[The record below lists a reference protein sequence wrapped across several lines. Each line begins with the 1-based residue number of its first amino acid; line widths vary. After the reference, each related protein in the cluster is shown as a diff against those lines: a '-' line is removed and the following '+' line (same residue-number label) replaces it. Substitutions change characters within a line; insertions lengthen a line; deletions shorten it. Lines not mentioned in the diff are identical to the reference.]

1 MVEIYWIKMRSQIM
15 YNIFKCN
22 DKTINSSDGTI
33 ICGIVNVTPDS
44 FSDGGRWYSSEKA
57 VARALELVTQGA
69 GMLDIGG
76 ESTRPGST
84 PVDAR
89 EEIDRI
95 VPVIRELKKQTDVP
109 LSIDTWKASVA
120 QAAIAA
126 GADVINDIT
135 GFLGDPDM
143 AKVVGKS
150 RAGAILM
157 FNPVIAR
164 PDHPGSKIFPSFGGE
179 GAFRQ
184 EEIERMN
191 ALPIQE
197 SMRFYMR
204 RCIKIAHEGGVDD
217 DRIMLD
223 PGIGFGLT
231 KRENLLL
238 IRDLHVLKD
247 MGYCTFV
254 GVSRKRFVVNILE
267 NAGFN
272 MDPDT
277 EDGHEN
283 RDSGSAALT
292 AIATTLGADVIRV
305 HTVLHHKMPSEIGN
319 AVRFAETIEDV
330 HLKQYSAKN

>member
-1 MVEIYWIKMRSQIM
+1 
-15 YNIFKCN
+15 
-22 DKTINSSDGTI
+22 
-33 ICGIVNVTPDS
+33 
-44 FSDGGRWYSSEKA
+44 
-57 VARALELVTQGA
+57 
-69 GMLDIGG
+69 
-76 ESTRPGST
+76 
-84 PVDAR
+84 
-89 EEIDRI
+89 
-95 VPVIRELKKQTDVP
+95 
-109 LSIDTWKASVA
+109 
-120 QAAIAA
+120 
-126 GADVINDIT
+126 
-135 GFLGDPDM
+135 
-143 AKVVGKS
+143 
-150 RAGAILM
+150 M

-179 GAFRQ
+179 GTFSE

-191 ALPIQE
+191 TLPIQE
-197 SMRFYMR
+197 SMRFCMR

-272 MDPDT
+272 MNPDT

-283 RDSGSAALT
+283 RDIGSAALT
-292 AIATTLGADVIRV
+292 AIATMLGADVVRV
-305 HTVLHHKMPSEIGN
+305 HTVSHHRMSSEIGS
-319 AVRFAETIEDV
+319 AIRFAEVIEDV
-330 HLKQYSAKN
+330 HLKQYSSNKIKAEDEDRSSPKKVHCPRRRRLEAINDFLEQFSGYIYISGLMSALKLTRVCIKIFSISFLLTFDKLFFIGMLSVG

>member
-1 MVEIYWIKMRSQIM
+1 MHR
-15 YNIFKCN
+15 IFKYN

-33 ICGIVNVTPDS
+33 LCGIVNVTPDS

-57 VARALELVTQGA
+57 VAHALDLIKQGA

-84 PVDAR
+84 PVDAQ

-95 VPVIRELKKQTDVP
+95 VPVIRELKKCTDVP

-120 QAAIAA
+120 KAAIEV
-126 GADVINDIT
+126 GADIINDIT
-135 GFLGDPDM
+135 GFIGDPDM

-164 PDHPGSKIFPSFGGE
+164 PDHPGSKIFPCFGGQ
-179 GAFRQ
+179 GVFSQ
-184 EEIERMN
+184 EEIKRMST
-191 ALPIQE
+191 LPIQE
-197 SMRFYMR
+197 SMRFYLK
-204 RCIKIAHEGGVDD
+204 RCIQIAHKGGVDD
-217 DRIMLD
+217 ERIMLD

-231 KRENLLL
+231 KKENLLL
-238 IRDLHVLKD
+238 IKDLHVLRD

-254 GVSRKRFVVNILE
+254 GVSRKRFIVNILE

-272 MDPDT
+272 MDPET
-277 EDGHEN
+277 EDGQEN
-283 RDSGSAALT
+283 RDLGSAALT
-292 AIATTLGADVIRV
+292 AISTMLGADVIRV
-305 HTVLHHKMPSEIGN
+305 HTISHHRMPSEIGN
-319 AVRFAETIEDV
+319 AVRFSEAIEDV
-330 HLKQYSAKN
+330 HLKQYSAKNNQQ

>member
-1 MVEIYWIKMRSQIM
+1 M
-15 YNIFKCN
+15 YKIFKYN
-22 DKTINSSDGTI
+22 DKTMNSSEGTI
-33 ICGIVNVTPDS
+33 LCGIVNVTPDS

-57 VARALELVTQGA
+57 VAHALELIKQGA

-76 ESTRPGST
+76 ESTRPGSI
-84 PVDAR
+84 PVDAQ

-95 VPVIRELKKQTDVP
+95 VPVIRELKKHTNVP

-120 QAAIAA
+120 KAAIEV
-126 GADVINDIT
+126 GADIINDIT
-135 GFLGDPDM
+135 GFAGDPDM

-164 PDHPGSKIFPSFGGE
+164 PDHPGSKIFPFFGGK
-179 GAFRQ
+179 GVFSQ
-184 EEIERMN
+184 EEIKRMST
-191 ALPIQE
+191 LPIQE
-197 SMRFYMR
+197 SMRFYLR

-217 DRIMLD
+217 ERIMLD

-238 IRDLHVLKD
+238 IKDLHVLRD

-254 GVSRKRFVVNILE
+254 GVSRKRFIVNILE

-272 MDPDT
+272 MDPET

-283 RDSGSAALT
+283 RDLGSAALT
-292 AIATTLGADVIRV
+292 AISTMLGADVIRV
-305 HTVLHHKMPSEIGN
+305 HTISHHRMPSEIGN
-319 AVRFAETIEDV
+319 AVRFSEASEDV
-330 HLKQYSAKN
+330 HLKQYSTKK

>member
-1 MVEIYWIKMRSQIM
+1 M
-15 YNIFKCN
+15 YKTFKYN
-22 DKTINSSDGTI
+22 DKTIRSADGTI

-44 FSDGGRWYSSEKA
+44 FSDGGRWYSTEKA
-57 VARALELVTQGA
+57 VDHALELVEQGA

-84 PVDAR
+84 PVEVR

-95 VPVIRELKKQTDVP
+95 VPVIRELKKRTHVP
-109 LSIDTWKASVA
+109 LSIDTWKAPVA
-120 QAAIAA
+120 KAAIEA
-126 GADVINDIT
+126 GADIINDIT
-135 GFLGDPDM
+135 GFLGDPHM

-150 RAGAILM
+150 KAGAVLM

-164 PDHPGSKIFPSFGGE
+164 PEHPGSKIFPSFGGQ
-179 GAFRQ
+179 GVFRQ

-191 ALPIQE
+191 YLPIQE
-197 SMRFYMR
+197 SMRFYLR

-217 DRIMLD
+217 ERIMLD

-238 IRDLHVLKD
+238 IRDLHLLRD

-254 GVSRKRFVVNILE
+254 GVSRKRFIVNILE
-267 NAGFN
+267 NAGFT
-272 MDPDT
+272 MDPET

-283 RDSGSAALT
+283 RDIGSAALT
-292 AIATTLGADVIRV
+292 AIAVMLGADVIRV
-305 HTVLHHKMPSEIGN
+305 HTVAHHKMPSEIGN
-319 AVRFAETIEDV
+319 AIRFSEAMEDV
-330 HLKQYSAKN
+330 HLKQYGRS